1 MTSIVSE
8 ESSLK
13 KVQISQKP
21 YYFGDFGHVY
31 RSSAI
36 FWVKNEKLFKTT
48 ISITNYW
55 KYKNNLDVE
64 VLINLRT
71 IDGQLLR
78 RETVLFTTSDIYNFT
93 PPSNFEGSVEVEVF
107 GNKNM
112 RIPYAAVMAI
122 YECKNSI
129 SMVHSYTRTYSQLE
143 IEDKKTYENGQEGCW
158 SIIEN
163 SDSMSFG
170 VIHNGPATQPSQ
182 RIQLKIRNESGYE
195 KVIDIDLPELKPFE
209 TVIIKPRNYFN
220 SIVEWLNGRPGNA
233 RLSFKLNGAF
243 TRMLCANS
251 KIDGSELQVT
261 HSNFDYS
268 THESDRL
275 EIKNQTAF
283 MKTPKLRGLKTN
295 LMQEIIIYP
304 DLSEGTFEIEDKLKT
319 IEIPK
324 RGILAFEYPTN
335 ESLKLKFSC
344 KDLNFPTRLVTGL
357 RLKKNPNSIPA
368 ECSMGVLT
376 HMQPKKHY
384 SWMLVSN
391 EFNSKILCVNYEEI
405 FGAPSPDSQLVFKLY
420 LTDIKIPLSKELT
433 YSEFLDLEDP
443 SLINIFNVE
452 SSQIQGFCWLSVWSQ
467 HDGLAFFSTLEKGDS
482 ISIEHCF

>member
-1 MTSIVSE
+1 MTNIVSE
-8 ESSLK
+8 KSTVK
-13 KVQISQKP
+13 KIQISQKP
-21 YYFGDFGHVY
+21 YYSGDFGNIY

-36 FWVKNEKLFKTT
+36 FWAKNDKLLKTT

-55 KYKNNLDVE
+55 KYKNNIDVE

-71 IDGQLLR
+71 IGGQLLS
-78 RETVLFTTSDIYNFT
+78 REIVLFTKSEVYNFT

-122 YECKNSI
+122 YECNKSI

-170 VIHNGPATQPSQ
+170 VIHNGSATQPRQ
-182 RIQLKIRNESGYE
+182 QMQLKIRNESGLE
-195 KVIDIDLPELKPFE
+195 KIIDIDLPQLKPFE
-209 TVIIKPRNYFN
+209 TVIIKPRDYCN
-220 SIVEWLNGRPGNA
+220 SIVGWLNGQPGNA

-243 TRMLCANS
+243 TRMLCGNS

-268 THESDRL
+268 THQSDRL
-275 EIKNQTAF
+275 EIENQTAY
-283 MKTPKLRGLKTN
+283 MKTPKLMGLKTS
-295 LMQEIIIYP
+295 LTQEIIIYP
-304 DLSEGTFEIEDKLKT
+304 DLSDGTFEIEDDLKK

-324 RGILAFEYPTN
+324 HRILAFEYHTN
-335 ESLKLKFSC
+335 DSLKLKFSC
-344 KDLNFPTRLVTGL
+344 KDLSFPTRLVTGL
-357 RLKKNPNSIPA
+357 RLKKIPNSIPA

-391 EFNSKILCVNYEEI
+391 KFNSKILCVHYEEI
-405 FGAPSPDSQLVFKLY
+405 FGVPLPESQLVFKLY
-420 LTDIKIPLSKELT
+420 LTDTKIPLRLELT
-433 YSEFLDLEDP
+433 YSEFLNLEDP
-443 SLINIFNVE
+443 NLINIFNVE
-452 SSQIQGFCWLSVWSQ
+452 SSRIQGFCWLSVWSQ
-467 HDGLAFFSTLEKGDS
+467 YDGLAFFSTLEKGNS